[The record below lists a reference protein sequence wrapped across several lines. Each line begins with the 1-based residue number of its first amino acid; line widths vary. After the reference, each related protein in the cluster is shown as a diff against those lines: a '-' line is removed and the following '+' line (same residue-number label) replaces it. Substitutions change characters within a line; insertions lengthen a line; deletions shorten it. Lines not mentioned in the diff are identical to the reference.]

1 MTKFSQTP
9 AYPEQRRKDGEM
21 FIGSF
26 IPNGMTTAVDAS
38 NSYVNSDVEDIVLF
52 LRFSENLVITM
63 TLAEVFKIKY
73 GSLYAECNLF
83 VVALDERLR
92 LASNNRKLKLENN
105 HVTRY

>member
-1 MTKFSQTP
+1 MTEFSQTP
-9 AYPEQRRKDGEM
+9 AYPEQRMKDGAM

-38 NSYVNSDVEDIVLF
+38 NSYVSYDVEDIVFF

-63 TLAEVFKIKY
+63 TLAEVIKIKY